1 MKNVLDYNIEE
12 LNNLSIE
19 ELEHLYSLAEDGENE
34 YNTRQL
40 VEKTLM
46 NALFGATANQF
57 FPLFN
62 EEMASAI
69 TGNGRYFIRKLG
81 RNIEEKLQSML
92 KSTKNY
98 VIYSDTDSCIGS
110 TLVQTDKGQTK
121 IEDLYESL
129 SGSIETRSK
138 DNFIKHIK
146 TPIKAAS
153 VNSNKELEYNNINYV
168 MKHKVKKRMFKI
180 KCNGDEVV
188 ITEDHSMIVLRDEEI
203 IEIKPKEVLKTD
215 KLIKFNIE
223 NRLKIENEFE
233 IIDLGI
239 QEEWVYDIEVQNNHN
254 FFGNN
259 ILIHNS
265 VYFQIEPFVDMYL
278 EKNPNSSINET
289 VDWVDS
295 FEKKVIQPIIKQTVD
310 DFCTEL
316 NAYNKDKIAADRE
329 IISDVGIFSAK
340 KKYIARVRDSEGTR
354 YPENDPYLKVMGLEI
369 AKSSTPTWSKK
380 KLKESIHI
388 ILDNEYDDLM
398 KWVSSIKSDFAKGD
412 LNTIAQVGSASNL
425 DYDLEK
431 STGIPM
437 GSRAALCHNSYLK
450 SSGLDGKYSLIQ
462 AGDKSKR
469 LFLTVPNKLKTNI
482 VAYNSDNF
490 TNEIADV
497 IDYDTNFDKGFL
509 NALQLMVNPLGWDL
523 SKKTE
528 TLEDW

>member
-98 VIYSDTDSCIGS
+98 VIYSDTDS
-110 TLVQTDKGQTK
+110 
-121 IEDLYESL
+121 
-129 SGSIETRSK
+129 
-138 DNFIKHIK
+138 
-146 TPIKAAS
+146 
-153 VNSNKELEYNNINYV
+153 
-168 MKHKVKKRMFKI
+168 
-180 KCNGDEVV
+180 
-188 ITEDHSMIVLRDEEI
+188 
-203 IEIKPKEVLKTD
+203 
-215 KLIKFNIE
+215 
-223 NRLKIENEFE
+223 
-233 IIDLGI
+233 
-239 QEEWVYDIEVQNNHN
+239 
-254 FFGNN
+254 
-259 ILIHNS
+259 
-265 VYFQIEPFVDMYL
+265 VYFQIEPFVNMYL

-289 VDWVDS
+289 VDWVDG

-310 DFCTEL
+310 DFCKEL

-369 AKSSTPTWSKK
+369 AKSSTPTWAKK
-380 KLKESIHI
+380 KLKDSIHI

-398 KWVSSIKSDFAKGD
+398 NWVSSIKSDFIKTD
-412 LNTIAQVGSASNL
+412 LNSIAQVGSASNL
-425 DYDLEK
+425 DYDIETSK
-431 STGIPM
+431 GIPM
-437 GSRAALCHNSYLK
+437 GSRAAICHNNYLK
-450 SSGLDGKYSLIQ
+450 TTGLDSKYSMIQ
-462 AGDKSKR
+462 AGDKSRR

-482 VAYNSDNF
+482 ISYNSDNF
-490 TNEIADV
+490 TNEIKDV